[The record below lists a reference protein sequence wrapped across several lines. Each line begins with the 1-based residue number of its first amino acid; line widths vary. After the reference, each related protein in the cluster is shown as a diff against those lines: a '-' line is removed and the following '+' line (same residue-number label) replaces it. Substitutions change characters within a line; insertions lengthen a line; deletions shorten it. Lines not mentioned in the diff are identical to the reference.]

1 MSVLTVTFRSMW
13 SWTFCL
19 IGVIGRL
26 LRSLKFILALFRSDQ
41 DRSNVSKYTNN
52 ENYNFIRVIQSKREV
67 PKCFM
72 PTRPMVGINI
82 INTILNSISG
92 QDYSIPGGD
101 KTPVERQHHPE
112 TEARQDSQSDQ
123 DWTFFLAFSFFLVVF
138 KRVVTKRRY
147 RNVVSVFIVSS
158 TTTTNCQERNPTS
171 SRRHINNNNDDAG
184 WFRQFVE
191 PSFVESFTAND
202 VDVVKKWRRRL
213 RDSTI
218 HSISG
223 Q

>member
-1 MSVLTVTFRSMW
+1 MFFFQFGIPPGILKVFKASPKILLLLLLKVLSPGKSLAYYRLRTTILK
-13 SWTFCL
+13 L
-19 IGVIGRL
+19 IVKRFQKYDYKCQFLPSPLGQCDHELFVLLGLLDSGRRL

-123 DWTFFLAFSFFLVVF
+123 D
-138 KRVVTKRRY
+138 
-147 RNVVSVFIVSS
+147 
-158 TTTTNCQERNPTS
+158 
-171 SRRHINNNNDDAG
+171 
-184 WFRQFVE
+184 
-191 PSFVESFTAND
+191 
-202 VDVVKKWRRRL
+202 
-213 RDSTI
+213 
-218 HSISG
+218 
-223 Q
+223 